1 MSAYAH
7 EGMGGRVVGARF
19 STDVIYR
26 KIPMDL
32 NLARTTLEQGI
43 TFVRNAG
50 LQVVELRPGYV
61 KCLMPFRNNGN
72 HIGSMYAGAL
82 FTVAEIPGGAL
93 FLSSFDTSKYFP
105 IVKALN
111 IDFLKPAKSDVTVEI
126 SMTTEHI
133 AGIQAEADSNG
144 KAEFVLKGELKD
156 SAGVVVAESH
166 GVYQIR
172 KIIR

>member
-1 MSAYAH
+1 M
-7 EGMGGRVVGARF
+7 
-19 STDVIYR
+19 
-26 KIPMDL
+26 PMDL
-32 NLARTTLEQGI
+32 NLAKTSLEQGI
-43 TFVRNAG
+43 NFVCNTG

-72 HIGSMYAGAL
+72 HIGIMYAGAL
-82 FTVAEIPGGAL
+82 FTVAEVPGGAL

-111 IDFLKPAKSDVTVEI
+111 MNFLKPAKSDVTVEI
-126 SMTTEHI
+126 SMTMEQI
-133 AGIQAEADSNG
+133 AAIQAEADSKG

-156 SAGVVVAESH
+156 SAGVIVAESH

-172 KIIR
+172 ISI

>member
-1 MSAYAH
+1 
-7 EGMGGRVVGARF
+7 
-19 STDVIYR
+19 
-26 KIPMDL
+26 MDL
-32 NLARTTLEQGI
+32 NLAQNALEQGI
-43 TFVRNAG
+43 TFVRNAR
-50 LQVVELRPGYV
+50 LQVVELKPGYV

-72 HIGSMYAGAL
+72 HICSIDSGAL

-111 IDFLKPAKSDVTVEI
+111 MDFLKPAKSDVTVEI
-126 SMTTEHI
+126 SMTTEQI

-156 SAGVVVAESH
+156 SAGVVVAASPRIH
-166 GVYQIR
+166 PIR
-172 KIIR
+172 KNI